1 VTLTRPRLTVVIAST
16 RSGRF
21 GPTVGRWFADVARK
35 EATFDVDVI
44 DLVDVEL
51 PASLEPTPVTRRFT
65 EQIGASDA
73 FVIVTPEYNHSFPGQ
88 LKIALDSVR
97 DEWHAKPV
105 AFVSYGGLSG
115 GLRAVESLRLVA
127 AELHMVSIRATVS
140 FHAARDRFG
149 ADGQPLT
156 PEEPLAA
163 AEGLLAQLAW
173 WTDVLGRGRTRMAY
187 PA

>member
-1 VTLTRPRLTVVIAST
+1 VLIAST
-16 RSGRF
+16 RKGRF
-21 GPTVGRWFADVARK
+21 GPTVGHWFSDIARK

-44 DLVDVEL
+44 DLADIDL
-51 PASLEPTPVTRRFT
+51 PSSFESTPAAQTFA

-97 DEWHAKPV
+97 DEWCAKPV

-115 GLRAVESLRLVA
+115 GLRAVEALRLVA
-127 AELHMVSIRATVS
+127 AELHMVSLRATVS
-140 FHAARDRFG
+140 FHMAHSLFG
-149 ADGQPLT
+149 NDGQPLD
-156 PEEPLAA
+156 PGRSLAA
-163 AEGLLAQLAW
+163 ARELLRQLAW
-173 WTDVLGRGRTRMAY
+173 WANTLQHGRTRASY